1 MNRRRTLVFHLG
13 FFCALLVLNGS
24 VHARESKDLYGVFG
38 PSKFSPQGE
47 IVLVGW
53 DTIEGQSRLARSAH
67 KTDFIQLAHNFQP
80 QANPLY
86 CGIASSVIVL
96 NTMRLNRNAVP
107 SQKPIEVEVP
117 GELGGG
123 RLYYPA
129 YSQLTL
135 LGERTEPVK
144 PRAVIEL
151 KNTGEGGGKIDPG
164 LKLAQL
170 KGILEAYD
178 TRVGL
183 HYASVDSE
191 DAVEAFREDL
201 RAVLADSVSFL
212 VVNFKGRI
220 MGASTDG
227 HISPVAAYDQKTD
240 SVLLLDVA
248 GYLNPW
254 YWVPV
259 AHLYGAMHT
268 LDGDHYRGYLVV
280 EDRSALQGVAS

>member
-1 MNRRRTLVFHLG
+1 MNHRRTPIFYLG
-13 FFCALLVLNGS
+13 FFYALLVLIGS
-24 VHARESKDLYGVFG
+24 VHAREPKDLYGVFG
-38 PSKFSPQGE
+38 PSSFSPQGE
-47 IVLVGW
+47 TVLVGW
-53 DTIEGQSRLARSAH
+53 NTAEGQSRLARSAH
-67 KTDFIQLAHNFQP
+67 KTDFFQLANNFQP

-96 NTMRLNRNAVP
+96 NTMRLNRNVVP

-117 GELGGG
+117 RDLGGG

-144 PRAVIEL
+144 PRALIEL
-151 KNTGEGGGKIDPG
+151 KNTGEEGGEIDPG

-178 TRVGL
+178 TRVDI
-183 HYASVDSE
+183 HYANVDSG

-201 RAVLADSVSFL
+201 RAVLMDSVRFL
-212 VVNFKGRI
+212 VVNFKGRA

-227 HISPVAAYDQKTD
+227 HISPVAAYDEKTD

-254 YWVPV
+254 YWAPV

-268 LDGDHYRGYLVV
+268 LDDNRYRGYLVV
-280 EDRSALQGVAS
+280 EDRFVLQ

>member
-1 MNRRRTLVFHLG
+1 MTRKLTPIYRFG
-13 FFCALLVLNGS
+13 FFCALLVLIGF
-24 VHARESKDLYGVFG
+24 VHAREPKDLYGVFG
-38 PSKFSPQGE
+38 PSSFSPQGE
-47 IVLVGW
+47 IVLIGW
-53 DTIEGQSRLARSAH
+53 HTAEGQSRLARSAH
-67 KTDFIQLAHNFQP
+67 KTDFFQLAHNFQP

-86 CGIASSVIVL
+86 CGVASSVIVL
-96 NTMRLNRNAVP
+96 NSMRLNRNAVP

-117 GELGGG
+117 RDLGGG
-123 RLYYPA
+123 HLYYPA

-151 KNTGEGGGKIDPG
+151 KNTGEGEDELDPG

-178 TRVGL
+178 TRADL
-183 HYASVDSE
+183 HYADVDSE
-191 DAVEAFREDL
+191 DAVAAFREDL
-201 RAVLADSVSFL
+201 RAVLADSVRFL

-268 LDGDHYRGYLVV
+268 LDGNHYRGYLVV
-280 EDRSALQGVAS
+280 EDRSALL

>member
-1 MNRRRTLVFHLG
+1 MSRKRISGFCPG
-13 FFCALLVLNGS
+13 FFCALLVLVGS
-24 VHARESKDLYGVFG
+24 VHAREPSDTYGVFG
-38 PSKFSPQGE
+38 PSSFSPKGE
-47 IVLVGW
+47 IVLVSW
-53 DTIEGQSRLARSAH
+53 DTQEGRSRLARSLY
-67 KTDFIQLAHNFQP
+67 KTDFFQLVNNFQP

-96 NTMRLNRNAVP
+96 NTMRLNRNAIP

-117 GELGGG
+117 KDMGGG
-123 RLYYPA
+123 RLHYPA

-151 KNTGEGGGKIDPG
+151 KNTGKGGGEIDPG

-170 KGILEAYD
+170 KGVLEAYD
-178 TRVGL
+178 TRVEL
-183 HYASVDSE
+183 HYADLDPE
-191 DAVEAFREDL
+191 DIVAVFREDL
-201 RAVLADSVSFL
+201 KAVLADSVRFM
-212 VVNFKGRI
+212 VVNFKGRM
-220 MGASTDG
+220 MGTPTEG

-248 GYLNPW
+248 GHLNPW

-268 LDGDHYRGYLVV
+268 LDGNQYRGYLVV
-280 EDRSALQGVAS
+280 ADRPALH

>member
-1 MNRRRTLVFHLG
+1 MNRRRTPVFHLG

-24 VHARESKDLYGVFG
+24 VHAREPKDLYGVFG
-38 PSKFSPQGE
+38 PSSFSPQGE

-53 DTIEGQSRLARSAH
+53 DTAEGQSRLARSAH
-67 KTDFIQLAHNFQP
+67 KADFFQLAHNFQP

-117 GELGGG
+117 RDLGGG

-151 KNTGEGGGKIDPG
+151 KNTGEGGGEIDPG

-170 KGILEAYD
+170 KGVLEAYD
-178 TRVGL
+178 TRVDL
-183 HYASVDSE
+183 HYADVDSE

-201 RAVLADSVSFL
+201 RAVLADSVRFL

-268 LDGDHYRGYLVV
+268 LDGNHYRGYLVV
-280 EDRSALQGVAS
+280 EDWSAWHGATS